1 MFSSPTC
8 IKYKAK
14 DVKICAYIF
23 RHTFNE
29 ERGYFRK
36 KYYNKQ
42 IPEGES
48 RFKCEECGKKF
59 TKACNLNRHYTNQHY
74 GSKFQCQECPKF
86 YTRKDILKQH
96 RRKVHLVQ
104 FSESDGSSE
113 DDESE
118 LLDSVAETSYNVK
131 QEDEKQRVEYEQD
144 ETVIRKLSK
153 LKCVLCGKRFERNYN
168 LKRHIKLMHKVEIA
182 NEQRSEVEME
192 TELRCASCEKC
203 FKGKYQLKR
212 HIKTVHDKDHALSC
226 TWCGTK
232 FSRQDY
238 LSKHLKAGLN
248 ENDGI

>member
-131 QEDEKQRVEYEQD
+131 EEDEKQRVEYEQD

-212 HIKTVHDKDHALSC
+212 HIKTVHDKDHAFSC